1 MTTERRRVT
10 IHDRTPVGRTRQPLW
25 QLLAWLLVLV
35 ELYDGGVLAF
45 GSERFFSSP
54 TYYAVRSIGLRPLG
68 WAALAL
74 AVALVY
80 QLGRPTRGL
89 LIITLVVGFAYE
101 LFWLFGIVYS
111 WISEGVGGLTAP
123 SKSAALAAIFCFLAL
138 RVEERRKGLG

>member
-54 TYYAVRSIGLRPLG
+54 TYYAVRSIGLRPRG

-101 LFWLFGIVYS
+101 LFWLFGIVY
-111 WISEGVGGLTAP
+111 
-123 SKSAALAAIFCFLAL
+123 
-138 RVEERRKGLG
+138 